1 MGSTVAGPARPFI
14 GSRQGTSL
22 DRYAPWLDNRVG
34 ELSQWVD
41 AGKADTRRG
50 PNDET
55 MELTPDLLLRAYAV
69 GIFPMAE
76 SRRDHEIHWIDPE
89 VRGVIPLENFH
100 VPRRLR
106 RTVRKRAFEV
116 TADRAFRQVIAA
128 CAQPSETRP
137 DTWINPTIERLYR
150 DLHQLGFGHSV
161 ECWQDGELVGGLYG
175 VALGGAF
182 FGESM
187 FSRVTDASK
196 VALVHLVAR
205 LEIGGFKL
213 FDTQFTTPH
222 LNQFGAVDIRREQY
236 RQLLSD
242 AVPTAAEFQCQ
253 IAPGQLH
260 AFLQNHGRAT
270 TPDDPAGTGG
280 DAAAEA

>member
-1 MGSTVAGPARPFI
+1 
-14 GSRQGTSL
+14 
-22 DRYAPWLDNRVG
+22 
-34 ELSQWVD
+34 
-41 AGKADTRRG
+41 
-50 PNDET
+50 

-89 VRGVIPLENFH
+89 VRGVIPLADFH

-106 RTVRKRAFEV
+106 RTVRKQAFEV
-116 TADRAFRQVIAA
+116 TADRAFREVIAN
-128 CAQPSETRP
+128 CAQPCETRP

-161 ECWQDGELVGGLYG
+161 ECWQDGELIGGLYG

-187 FSRVTDASK
+187 FSRLTDASK

-213 FDTQFTTPH
+213 LDTQFTTPH
-222 LNQFGAVDIRREQY
+222 LNQFGAIDVRREHY
-236 RQLLSD
+236 RTLLSE
-242 AVPTAAEFQCQ
+242 AVPTAAEFPRA
-253 IAPGQLH
+253 ITRAQLH
-260 AFLQNHGRAT
+260 DFLQRHGHPT
-270 TPDDPAGTGG
+270 TPAERAGTDRD
-280 DAAAEA
+280 DADEG